1 MGCAY
6 CRLVG
11 ECVVHLNKT
20 EPGVGHGLLGCQTLG
35 RVYHQQF
42 PYLQHVEHTGHSTLM
57 PPPPPPQDLQSRLV
71 ADALEHC
78 IKPHL
83 TAGPSTLN
91 AHFPSPPLTRS
102 FASSETSSHSGLANW
117 YRPSMMARSMTSC
130 LRCQKGGKPTN
141 L

>member
-1 MGCAY
+1 MMGCAY

-20 EPGVGHGLLGCQTLG
+20 EPGVGHGLLGCQTFG

-42 PYLQHVEHTGHSTLM
+42 PYLQHVKHTGHSIFM
-57 PPPPPPQDLQSRLV
+57 PPPGRAEQTGGRCSGTLHQATPHSR
-71 ADALEHC
+71 
-78 IKPHL
+78 
-83 TAGPSTLN
+83 PSNLN
-91 AHFPSPPLTRS
+91 THFPSPPLTRS

-117 YRPSMMARSMTSC
+117 YRPSMMARNMTSC